1 MRERFKQI
9 LANDQEEYK
18 VHSNHPEVSGDVDGT
33 INDHRDLLKTD
44 QACVE
49 QIMNVKEL
57 DKSNDSECNCDL
69 CADGKPTHDLLANMI
84 MRRIIKS

>member
-18 VHSNHPEVSGDVDGT
+18 VHSNHQEVSGDVDGA
-33 INDHRDLLKTD
+33 INDHKNLLKED

-49 QIMNVKEL
+49 QIMDVKDL
-57 DKSNDSECNCDL
+57 DKSNDATCNCDL
-69 CADGKPTHDLLANMI
+69 CADGKPSHNLLANMI
-84 MRRIIKS
+84 MRRIVNG